1 MHEGSMANIECG
13 SEALSSSDMLRYK
26 SSVLRGKMLGHV
38 EWRLVYSSRNEKN
51 SDGKFPIYRRVVHE
65 RVTVFGNAPG

>member
-26 SSVLRGKMLGHV
+26 SSVLKV
-38 EWRLVYSSRNEKN
+38 ENV
-51 SDGKFPIYRRVVHE
+51 GPRRVE
-65 RVTVFGNAPG
+65 ISLFESQRKKQ